1 MNMKFPL
8 LFISLATLCLG
19 GQAFADPNVETISE
33 MPLLGTWALDV
44 EQMQIPAELRP
55 KNVSV
60 TFADAG
66 AGKWETRIDIIGADD
81 SQRHMIS
88 TYERDG
94 LAVAI
99 EGDQLEA
106 DAVAVSTPTPKT
118 LIMALAKSGRPAS
131 TRVYSVVDE
140 GNTMIEKAV
149 SYNDA
154 GMPVIRTNRFLRIIK

>member
-1 MNMKFPL
+1 MKFPL
-8 LFISLATLCLG
+8 LFMSLATLCLG
-19 GQAFADPNVETISE
+19 GQASANPNVETISE
-33 MPLLGTWALDV
+33 MPVLGTWALDV
-44 EQMQIPAELRP
+44 EQMPIPADLRP
-55 KNVSV
+55 KNVSI
-60 TFADAG
+60 TFADVG

-81 SQRHMIS
+81 SERHMTSIF
-88 TYERDG
+88 ERDG

-106 DAVAVSTPTPKT
+106 DAVAVATPTPKT

-131 TRVYSVVDE
+131 TRVYSVADD

-154 GMPVIRTNRFLRIIK
+154 GMPVIRTNRFLRISK